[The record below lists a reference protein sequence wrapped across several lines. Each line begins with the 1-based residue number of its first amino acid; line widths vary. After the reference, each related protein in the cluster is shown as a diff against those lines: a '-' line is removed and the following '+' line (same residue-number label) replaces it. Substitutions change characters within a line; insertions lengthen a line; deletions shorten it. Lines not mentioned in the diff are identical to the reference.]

1 MSQDYLAAA
10 RDLGVEIADR
20 GLSVVYGGARI
31 GLMGQVADGALAQ
44 GGNVIG
50 VLPERMVSRGIAHY
64 GLSELIVVD
73 SMHQR
78 KMRMAELAD
87 AFVAL
92 PGGLGTLEE
101 IFEAVTW
108 TQLQLHLKPCG
119 FLNVKGYFDSLL
131 VFLDHCVEE
140 RFVKPEYRSML
151 VVEQA
156 PAGLLDRIFQ
166 CRPALVDKWTTAN
179 DE

>member
-1 MSQDYLAAA
+1 MTAAG
-10 RDLGVEIADR
+10 DLGAEIANR
-20 GLSVVYGGARI
+20 GLSLVYGGARI
-31 GLMGQVADGALAQ
+31 GLMGEVADRALAH

-50 VLPERMVSRGIAHY
+50 VLPERMVSRGIAHN

-101 IFEAVTW
+101 IFEVVTW

-119 FLNVKGYFDSLL
+119 FLNVKRYFDSLL
-131 VFLDHCVEE
+131 EFLDHCVEE
-140 RFVKPEYRSML
+140 RFVKPEHRSML
-151 VVEQA
+151 VVEQS
-156 PAGLLDRIFQ
+156 PAGLLDRISQ
-166 CRPALVDKWTTAN
+166 DRPAPVDKFFK
-179 DE
+179 

>member
-1 MSQDYLAAA
+1 MSEDYLAAA
-10 RDLGVEIADR
+10 RDLGAETAAR
-20 GLSVVYGGARI
+20 GLSLVYGGARI
-31 GLMGQVADGALAQ
+31 GLMGEVADGALAQ

-50 VLPERMVSRGIAHY
+50 VLPESMDSRGIAHK

-119 FLNVKGYFDSLL
+119 FLNINGYFDSLFE
-131 VFLDHCVEE
+131 FLDHCVEE
-140 RFVKPEYRSML
+140 RFVKPEHRSML
-151 VVEQA
+151 VVERSTTSLFDSISQY
-156 PAGLLDRIFQ
+156 
-166 CRPALVDKWTTAN
+166 RPVSIDKFFK
-179 DE
+179 

>member
-1 MSQDYLAAA
+1 VAEDYLVAA
-10 RDLGVEIADR
+10 RSLGAEIADR
-20 GLSVVYGGARI
+20 GLSLVYGGARI
-31 GLMGQVADGALAQ
+31 GLMGEVADGVLAQ
-44 GGNVIG
+44 RGSVVG
-50 VLPERMVSRGIAHY
+50 VLPERMVSRGIAHN

-101 IFEAVTW
+101 IFEAITW

-131 VFLDHCVEE
+131 AFLDHCVEE
-140 RFVKPEYRSML
+140 HFVKSEHRSML
-151 VVEQA
+151 VVEHS
-156 PAGLLDRIFQ
+156 PASLLDRICQ
-166 CRPALVDKWTTAN
+166 DRLTPVDKFFK
-179 DE
+179 